1 MKKNAAFQHFLKHF
15 RSYKVALIANIDS
28 GNVNELIMNIGA
40 LECLYWQALGN
51 DLLTLAKGI
60 KRFVQLSNP
69 GHCVKHTAFGN
80 KQDHRFQL
88 TAPYA
93 QQRR

>member
-1 MKKNAAFQHFLKHF
+1 MIKKNAAYQHLLKHF
-15 RSYKVALIANIDS
+15 RSYKVDLIANINK
-28 GNVNELIMNIGA
+28 GNTINLAMNIGA

-69 GHCVKHTAFGN
+69 GHDVQHTVFGT
-80 KQDHRFQL
+80 KQEHRF
-88 TAPYA
+88 A
-93 QQRR
+93 QQGR